1 MAWSQEPGV
10 ELDQVGVRFRA
21 NDLEHLVLRVDQ
33 DQGAIVIGADSQF
46 LCHRLSPA
54 QFFSVPSKSMVRWVP
69 SQNGLLFE

>member
-33 DQGAIVIGADSQF
+33 DQGAIVIVC
-46 LCHRLSPA
+46 LHA